1 LKKDILKNGYI
12 DINNGQIHYSHIGEG
27 DVALFLFHESPQS
40 AKVYANVM
48 PYLADNFS
56 VYAFDTPGYGNSTP
70 PKKPLKIEEYASILV
85 EGIDKLDI
93 KKYAT
98 GGCHT
103 GASLALEIIN
113 LKGQDDAVFCVLN
126 GVPYFS
132 SEERQ
137 EYMNNWSPDIEIS
150 ENGEHLIWA
159 WQRYK
164 RIYGHEA
171 SKELVNFGAVGI
183 LECLEKYNWAYNA
196 AFEYV
201 PDSLLKNLDVPIL
214 FLNSKKDL
222 LTHCDIEADKI
233 TKNSTLS
240 LQSDHPGQLHMREPK
255 IYSSEIIKFY
265 NSLS

>member
-1 LKKDILKNGYI
+1 
-12 DINNGQIHYSHIGEG
+12 
-27 DVALFLFHESPQS
+27 
-40 AKVYANVM
+40 M

-137 EYMNNWSPDIEIS
+137 EYMNNWSPDIEI
-150 ENGEHLIWA
+150 
-159 WQRYK
+159 Q
-164 RIYGHEA
+164 
-171 SKELVNFGAVGI
+171 
-183 LECLEKYNWAYNA
+183 
-196 AFEYV
+196 
-201 PDSLLKNLDVPIL
+201 
-214 FLNSKKDL
+214 
-222 LTHCDIEADKI
+222 
-233 TKNSTLS
+233 
-240 LQSDHPGQLHMREPK
+240 
-255 IYSSEIIKFY
+255 
-265 NSLS
+265 